1 MPAGGRRTAS
11 EALQFGFQY
20 INRVPY
26 VWGGGA
32 LPPPGQSGGGIDC
45 SHFVWRCF
53 NYPQYYNT
61 TAMVTTNCLAQYDFI
76 KMSYSYSTVEE
87 GDIVVFDGHTG
98 IACDNPIGSGN
109 HGVLQSYGSHGVGWL
124 AGIGGGSWTHI
135 WRPKEGA
142 GLYIKDFS

>member
-53 NYPQYYNT
+53 NYPNYYT
-61 TAMVTTNCLAQYDFI
+61 TNAMVTTNCLAQYDFI

-98 IACDNPIGSGN
+98 IACGLAWRNRRRILD
-109 HGVLQSYGSHGVGWL
+109 SYL
-124 AGIGGGSWTHI
+124 ATQRRS
-135 WRPKEGA
+135 R
-142 GLYIKDFS
+142 YIYKKIQLR